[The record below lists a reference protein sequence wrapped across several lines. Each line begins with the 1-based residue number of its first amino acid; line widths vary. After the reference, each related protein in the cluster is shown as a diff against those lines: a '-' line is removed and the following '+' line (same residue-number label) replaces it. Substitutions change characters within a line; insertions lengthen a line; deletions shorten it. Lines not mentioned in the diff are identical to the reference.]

1 MLQACGL
8 LGAAGV
14 PDSAGR
20 PGGANAVRCF
30 VLSIQPNVVNRG
42 GSAVECPKCKAKVGM
57 MGHLLMV
64 DTGAIDCIKCYICGY
79 WVQSER
85 GQGWRRQ
92 GDVLLTVTAL

>member
-1 MLQACGL
+1 
-8 LGAAGV
+8 
-14 PDSAGR
+14 
-20 PGGANAVRCF
+20 
-30 VLSIQPNVVNRG
+30 
-42 GSAVECPKCKAKVGM
+42 